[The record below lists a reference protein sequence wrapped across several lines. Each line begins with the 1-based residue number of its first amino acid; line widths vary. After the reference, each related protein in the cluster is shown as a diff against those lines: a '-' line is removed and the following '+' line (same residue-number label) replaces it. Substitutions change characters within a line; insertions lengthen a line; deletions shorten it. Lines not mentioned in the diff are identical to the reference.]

1 MKIGKSSNPVLTK
14 KALTRVY
21 NSASESTEVMTINGT
36 VNKTM
41 LSVLLVMVSAYMAWK
56 YNLGMGVGI
65 AGAIGGFVLAMVTIF
80 KTEWAHITT
89 PIYAVF
95 EGVFL
100 GAISAYLNTI
110 FPGIVF
116 QAVGLTFGVAFAMLF
131 AYRSGLIKASHRFKK
146 GIIAATGGIA
156 IFYILNIVL
165 SLFGGGFSLANLGP
179 LGIGIQLFIV
189 GIAALNLILDFDM
202 VENLAENSAPKVM
215 EWYGAFSLL
224 VTLVWLYLEIL
235 RLLALLAGRD

>member
-1 MKIGKSSNPVLTK
+1 MKIGKTSNPALSK
-14 KALTRVY
+14 KVLTRVY

-36 VNKTM
+36 VNKTG
-41 LSVLLVMVSAYMAWK
+41 LGLLLVMLSAYFAWK
-56 YNLGMGVGI
+56 YNLGMGIGI
-65 AGAIGGFVLAMVTIF
+65 AGAIGGFILAMITIF
-80 KTEWAHITT
+80 KSELAHITT
-89 PIYAVF
+89 PIYAIF

-100 GAISAYLNTI
+100 GAISAYFNAI

-116 QAVGLTFGVAFAMLF
+116 QAIGLTFGVAFAMLF
-131 AYRSGLIKASHRFKK
+131 AYRSGLIKASPKFKK

-165 SLFGGGFSLANLGP
+165 GFFGGGVSLGSMGLF
-179 LGIGIQLFIV
+179 GIGIQLFIV

-202 VENLAENSAPKVM
+202 IEKLAQNGAPKVM
-215 EWYGAFSLL
+215 EWYGSFVLL

-235 RLLALLAGRD
+235 KLLALLSGRD